1 MKKLLGGA
9 SALALLLGLSAQGIA
24 AELDINGDEADADA
38 ISANIMIQDV
48 ENDVDVEDT
57 LLEEDAL
64 YNARMLF
71 GNDTFRLQD
80 ADVNNF
86 NTGINGS
93 QQGGLAIA
101 VSNDGGSDDGA
112 VSVNYLS
119 QTAVNSIE
127 VDDDDGVDDATYAA
141 VMDFGGDTFRDQ
153 DVVVNNFN
161 TGWNGA
167 QQGGIAITGATG
179 TLTTP

>member
-9 SALALLLGLSAQGIA
+9 SALALLLGLSAQGFA
-24 AELDINGDEADADA
+24 ADLTIDGDTANADA
-38 ISANIMIQDV
+38 ISANIMSQDIDNEV
-48 ENDVDVEDT
+48 DVDDD
-57 LLEEDAL
+57 LLDDGAL
-64 YNARMLF
+64 YDAQMLF
-71 GNDTFRLQD
+71 GGETFRAQD

-101 VSNDGGSDDGA
+101 VSDNADGA
-112 VSVNYLS
+112 VSVNALAQVAS
-119 QTAVNSIE
+119 NDIE
-127 VDDDDGVDDATYAA
+127 VDDDDGVNDSTYVA
-141 VMDFGGDTFRDQ
+141 VMDFGSQTFRDQ

-161 TGWNGA
+161 SGWNGA